1 MRMSRQMGWDGAG
14 RGAGD
19 EGDERWERAACHWYM
34 HRAGK
39 SLVLSSSPEPVPK
52 SHAPTVLNKHTERRG
67 ENGKRRPR
75 QETVT
80 LIWTPI
86 FKSP

>member
-1 MRMSRQMGWDGAG
+1 MG
-14 RGAGD
+14 RGG
-19 EGDERWERAACHWYM
+19 ELGIKEMSGWERAACHWYM

>member
-1 MRMSRQMGWDGAG
+1 MGWGKLG
-14 RGAGD
+14 MEEMSGW
-19 EGDERWERAACHWYM
+19 EGGEGHGWM

-80 LIWTPI
+80 LVWAPI